1 MTPETLDR
9 FAPRLPA
16 SAALRTMRPTEV
28 LDEALRTYRIL
39 APVLLRRSALPAVF
53 VLASVLFWTRAFGP
67 RLFTTNS
74 PGDVAAQVGEA
85 GFVLAVGLLV
95 AGPLLVFG
103 VVEAT
108 LQAVA
113 LAGAY
118 REGRWKGEASAAAE
132 ARRAFP
138 RAFGAGLWAFT
149 VAALVPVVSF
159 GFMAIGGLLAAST
172 PSGDE
177 TPAFLAILG
186 GFGVFA
192 GLLLAG
198 WAAGAYALA
207 PAAALR
213 GDGPREACRRSRRLM
228 AGDGRVIGGGS
239 TIWAV
244 YFVLLVAA
252 VAEWGGIALVR
263 EYVPFAS
270 VAPGG
275 GLFSEALGLAVPFVV
290 AWTLLPLWGT
300 AVAVL
305 DGERRVRKEGY
316 DVELLAKG

>member
-9 FAPRLPA
+9 LAPRVPA
-16 SAALRTMRPTEV
+16 SSALRTMRPTEV

-39 APVLLRRSALPAVF
+39 APVLLRRSAVPAVL

-67 RLFTTNS
+67 RLFTTNA

-85 GFVLAVGLLV
+85 GLVLAAGLLV
-95 AGPLLVFG
+95 AGPLFVFG
-103 VVEAT
+103 VTEGT

-118 REGRWKGEASAAAE
+118 REGRWKGEAAAGAE

-138 RAFGAGLWAFT
+138 RAFGAGLLAFLT
-149 VAALVPVVSF
+149 ASAIPVVSF
-159 GFMAIGGLLAAST
+159 AMMAFGGLLAAAT

-177 TPAFLAILG
+177 TPAFLAGVG
-186 GFGVFA
+186 GIGFFVGLIVAAWA
-192 GLLLAG
+192 G
-198 WAAGAYALA
+198 GAYALV

-213 GDGPREACRRSRRLM
+213 GDGPRAACGRSRRLM
-228 AGDGRVIGGGS
+228 RGDARVLGGGS
-239 TIWAV
+239 TIWLV
-244 YFVLLVAA
+244 YFVLFIAA
-252 VAEWGGIALVR
+252 LAEWGGIALVR
-263 EYVPFAS
+263 DYVPFAK

-275 GLFSEALGLAVPFVV
+275 GLFSEALGLASPFVV

-316 DVELLAKG
+316 DVELLSKG

>member
-1 MTPETLDR
+1 
-9 FAPRLPA
+9 
-16 SAALRTMRPTEV
+16 MRPTEV

-39 APVLLRRSALPAVF
+39 ASILLRRSAVPAVF

-67 RLFTTNS
+67 RLLTTSS
-74 PGDVAAQVGEA
+74 PGDVSAQVGEA
-85 GFVLAVGLLV
+85 VFVLAVGLLV

-103 VVEAT
+103 MVEAT

-118 REGRWKGEASAAAE
+118 REGRWKGEAAAVAE

-138 RAFGAGLWAFT
+138 RAFGAGLWAFM
-149 VAALVPVVSF
+149 VAALVPVASF
-159 GFMAIGGLLAAST
+159 GLMAIGGLLAAAT

-177 TPAFLAILG
+177 TPAFLAIVG
-186 GFGVFA
+186 GFGFFV
-192 GLLLAG
+192 GLIVAG
-198 WAAGAYALA
+198 WALTAYALA

-213 GDGPREACRRSRRLM
+213 GDRPRAACRRSRRLM
-228 AGDGRVIGGGS
+228 SGDARVLGGGGAV
-239 TIWAV
+239 WAV
-244 YFVLLVAA
+244 LGVLAIAA
-252 VAEWGGIALVR
+252 FSEWGGIALVR
-263 EYVPFAS
+263 QYVPFS
-270 VAPGG
+270 QMVGG
-275 GLFSEALGLAVPFVV
+275 GLFSEVLGLAVPFVV

-316 DVELLAKG
+316 DVELLSRG